1 MTGQGLIEETI
12 KLRRRGADEPWLADS
27 FLAGL
32 PADSM
37 RRLERCG
44 AVSRTSAR
52 IDLSTGARPAVI
64 VLNGVVKV
72 FHTRW
77 DGRET
82 LVQVAGVGDLLD
94 LDGTPGT
101 AVRLVDGWRT
111 DVLVIPRQRFRDLC
125 VRDDEIND
133 ALVRTLARRVQELT
147 AQLGHSGRRVEHRL
161 WAFLVALA
169 RRQGERMRKDIWLEI
184 GLTQAD
190 LAAAIGA
197 TTNSVEVAV
206 RRLRETERISTGYAL
221 FILHSLPDEEELDR
235 EFSRGVVAAA
245 APAGSPARGPG
256 PASPRPAGTRSG
268 PAAAPPC

>member
-12 KLRRRGADEPWLADS
+12 KLRRRGAAEPWLADS

-32 PADSM
+32 PAGSM

-44 AVSRTSAR
+44 TLARTTAK
-52 IDLSTGARPAVI
+52 IDLSVGTRPTVI

-82 LVQVAGVGDLLD
+82 LVQVAGVGDLVD
-94 LDGTPGT
+94 LDGAPGN
-101 AVRLVDGWRT
+101 AVRLADGRT
-111 DVLVIPRQRFRDLC
+111 PAALLVPRHRLRGLC
-125 VRDDEIND
+125 EQDYEINH
-133 ALVRTLARRVQELT
+133 AMVNTLARRVQELT

-161 WAFLVALA
+161 WAFLVALG
-169 RRQGERMRKDIWLEI
+169 RRHGQHLTI

-190 LAAAIGA
+190 LAAAVGA
-197 TTNSVEVAV
+197 TANSVELAI
-206 RRLRETERISTGYAL
+206 RRLRDAGRISTGYAR
-221 FILHSLPDEEELDR
+221 FTLHGLPDEEELDR
-235 EFSRGVVAAA
+235 EFSRGVAEVAA
-245 APAGSPARGPG
+245 PVGSPERGPVT
-256 PASPRPAGTRSG
+256 ASPRPAVKRSG

>member
-12 KLRRRGADEPWLADS
+12 KLRRRGAAEPWLEDS

-32 PADSM
+32 PADSI

-44 AVSRTSAR
+44 SLLRTTAK
-52 IDLSTGARPAVI
+52 IDLSTGVRPAVI

-82 LVQVAGVGDLLD
+82 LVQVAGVGDLVD
-94 LDGTPGT
+94 LEGAPGN
-101 AVRLVDGWRT
+101 AVRLADGRT
-111 DVLVIPRQRFRDLC
+111 SAALLVPRHRLRGLC
-125 VRDDEIND
+125 EQDYEIN
-133 ALVRTLARRVQELT
+133 AAMVSTLARRVRELT

-169 RRQGERMRKDIWLEI
+169 RRHGERLSI

-190 LAAAIGA
+190 LAAAVGA
-197 TTNSVEVAV
+197 TANSVEVAI
-206 RRLRETERISTGYAL
+206 RRLRDAGRISTGYAR
-221 FILHSLPDEEELDR
+221 FTLHGLPDEEELDR
-235 EFSRGVVAAA
+235 EFSLGVAATA
-245 APAGSPARGPG
+245 TPAGSPERGPAT
-256 PASPRPAGTRSG
+256 ASPRPAGTRSDPTVG
-268 PAAAPPC
+268 PPC